1 MERLSCS
8 RSMTPKK
15 LFDLSDNRL
24 SLPSPSTRKGKD
36 SKCIVK
42 RNENKKLE
50 NMVDGNNVVEM
61 EITTTTTTTTTK
73 KIIKRIVASTPSKQN
88 DSADLISPQKRTKTP
103 KTPVVSMMTP
113 PKRNLPALMNTPQR
127 RPEILVAT
135 PRSRTPNNKIVY
147 SKSYIQRALLLGNRD
162 GAVDEN
168 ELKADSR
175 KIVLE
180 DKMDRL
186 SVVPRDIDSEQLEE
200 IKQIAAQDKNIDI
213 LSQLREHSTQTLII
227 AHCTP
232 KRK

>member
-88 DSADLISPQKRTKTP
+88 DSADLISPRKRTETP
-103 KTPVVSMMTP
+103 KTPAA
-113 PKRNLPALMNTPQR
+113 KRSWPALMNTPQR